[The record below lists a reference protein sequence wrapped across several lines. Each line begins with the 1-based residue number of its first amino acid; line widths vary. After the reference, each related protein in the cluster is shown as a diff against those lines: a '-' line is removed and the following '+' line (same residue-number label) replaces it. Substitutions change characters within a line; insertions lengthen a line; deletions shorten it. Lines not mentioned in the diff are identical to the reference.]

1 LRFYQK
7 SLEVEPHLAVGY
19 NNMAAIFLG
28 IIQSVFIK
36 PVGIIKDPV
45 KIRLKAI
52 KITMKKK
59 ARARGISQLET
70 RVEELEAIIQDIL
83 SYIGLK

>member
-1 LRFYQK
+1 M
-7 SLEVEPHLAVGY
+7 PD
-19 NNMAAIFLG
+19 
-28 IIQSVFIK
+28 K